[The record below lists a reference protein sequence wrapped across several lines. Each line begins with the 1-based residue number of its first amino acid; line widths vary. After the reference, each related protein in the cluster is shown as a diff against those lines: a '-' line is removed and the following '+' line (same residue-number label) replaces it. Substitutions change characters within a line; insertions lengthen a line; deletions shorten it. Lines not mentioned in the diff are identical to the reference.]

1 MSPATVYVDHII
13 FKTSSNGN
21 LRYSTPLKRKAHHTD
36 DEDASDVARDSS
48 EAPSDD
54 SDARPAKNEYE
65 TGRVKCEGCGKEIS
79 FRDEATG
86 AFTLQLVEAH
96 RLKW

>member
-1 MSPATVYVDHII
+1 M
-13 FKTSSNGN
+13 
-21 LRYSTPLKRKAHHTD
+21 KRKARHATED
-36 DEDASDVARDSS
+36 AADDASDVARDSS

-54 SDARPAKNEYE
+54 SEARPAKNEYE
-65 TGRVKCEGCGKEIS
+65 TGRVKCEGCGQEAS

-86 AFTLQLVEAH
+86 GFTLKLWDAH